1 MFAKDFLAGKAAIVT
16 GGARGLG
23 FLFASV
29 LAAQGASVPI
39 QGVAGSEVTA
49 ARLIPRRRPSLLATA
64 MARREGGFDVR
75 GA

>member
-23 FLFASV
+23 FLFAAV

-39 QGVAGSEVTA
+39 QGVASSEAAA
-49 ARLIPRRRPSLLATA
+49 ARLTPRRRPSQPFHCNGVAG
-64 MARREGGFDVR
+64 RRV
-75 GA
+75 